1 MPVSSQN
8 SEYSKNLPN
17 WQLVRDCNEG
27 SNAIKSRAGG
37 ASSEELKS
45 EGGTAYLPAPN
56 PTDGSSEN
64 KARYKAYR
72 DRANF
77 VNFTGHTKEGMAGL
91 VFRKE
96 TQVETD
102 ASIQYLIENANGGG
116 LSTDQMIKDVTG
128 DILLTGRYGLLVD
141 YPSAPAG
148 LTEAEVAALQLRAN
162 ILPYPA
168 ESVVNWR
175 TEVIGGV
182 MMLSM
187 VVLVEPTEVES
198 EDEFEFKTVDY
209 HRVLLLEVIDRKLT
223 YIQKMYDENGEPI
236 TYEIEGSEEVIDY
249 IVPRDF
255 SGKIWQEIP
264 FTFVGSINN
273 DPKVDK
279 APLYDIAEVNIAH
292 YRNSADFEESSFLV
306 GQPTPVI
313 MGLTQGWVDEN
324 MKEGIQLGS
333 RAAILLPETGSA
345 TLLQADSNQMPE
357 KGMEMK
363 EQQMIK
369 IGTRIIQDQ
378 TGNETAEAAKI
389 RFTGQNSKLGSI
401 IKNVE
406 AAFTQCYEWAKIF
419 MGGTGET
426 TISINKEFYD
436 VSIDPQM
443 LVAHIQLMDRGV
455 IAKADMRDLM
465 RKGNLIDSGRTD
477 DEIDSDAE
485 ETSPIE

>member
-8 SEYSKNLPN
+8 SEYSKNLSK

-27 SNAIKSRAGG
+27 SDAIKSRTGG
-37 ASSEELKS
+37 ASSDQIKG

-56 PTDGSSEN
+56 PTDGSTEN
-64 KARYKAYR
+64 KARYRAYR

-102 ASIQYLIENANGGG
+102 PSIEYLIKNANGGG
-116 LSTDQMIKDVTG
+116 LSTDQMVKDVAG
-128 DILLTGRYGLLVD
+128 DVLLTGRYGLLVD
-141 YPSAPAG
+141 YPSAPEG
-148 LTEAEVAALQLRAN
+148 LTEAQVQELNLRAN
-162 ILPYPA
+162 ILPYPP
-168 ESVVNWR
+168 ESVINWR
-175 TEVIGGV
+175 TTVIGGKTT
-182 MMLSM
+182 LSM
-187 VVLVEPTEVES
+187 VVLVEPTEKEN
-198 EDEFEFKTVDY
+198 EDSFECETVDY
-209 HRVLLLEVIDRKLT
+209 HRVLLLEMIDGKLT
-223 YIQKMYDENGEPI
+223 YIQKMYDENDEVILYSMPD
-236 TYEIEGSEEVIDY
+236 SEEAIDY
-249 IVPRDF
+249 IIPRDF
-255 SGKIWQEIP
+255 TGKIWQEIP

-313 MGLTQGWVDEN
+313 MGLTQGWVDSN
-324 MKEGIQLGS
+324 MKHGIQLGS

-406 AAFTQCYEWAKIF
+406 GAFIQCYEWAKLF
-419 MGGTGET
+419 MGGTKET
-426 TISINKEFYD
+426 TVNINKEFYD
-436 VSIDPQM
+436 ASIDPQM

-455 IAKADMRDLM
+455 IATKDMRDLM
-465 RKGNLIDSGRTD
+465 RKANLIDSSRTD
-477 DEIDSDAE
+477 DEIDDEAE